1 MRRVPPSVA
10 SQFEGTTR
18 HFRAAPGFA
27 KLAAQHSYF
36 SAVSVSESPMKQ
48 AISGV
53 SPPSGVESTIMTV
66 WPSIGRTPFGQTL
79 GRLYGIKAGIGN
91 VLTVGNLI
99 ALASIPQALALF
111 FLSIAPWSCLRYRL
125 TNRRVV
131 IERGFNAKVDKEV
144 SLDNFDTIEVE
155 VAPGQEWYPC
165 ANLIFSKGK
174 IETFR
179 IDGVPHHEGFRRA
192 CLNAQRGF
200 AGVKNAGAKRK
211 AGAK

>member
-1 MRRVPPSVA
+1 
-10 SQFEGTTR
+10 
-18 HFRAAPGFA
+18 
-27 KLAAQHSYF
+27 
-36 SAVSVSESPMKQ
+36 MKQ

-53 SPPSGVESTIMTV
+53 SPAGEGESTIMTV
-66 WPSIGRTPFGQTL
+66 WPSMGRTAFGQLL

-111 FLSIAPWSCLRYRL
+111 FLSITPWSCLRYRL

-131 IERGFNAKVDKEV
+131 VERGFIAKVQKEV
-144 SLDNFDTIEVE
+144 SLDNFDSIEVDIR
-155 VAPGQEWYPC
+155 PGQEWFPC
-165 ANLIFSKGK
+165 ANLVFYKGK

-179 IDGVPHHEGFRRA
+179 IEGIPHHEGFRHS

-200 AGVKNAGAKRK
+200 AGVKNAAARRKVSAK
-211 AGAK
+211 

>member
-1 MRRVPPSVA
+1 LS
-10 SQFEGTTR
+10 
-18 HFRAAPGFA
+18 
-27 KLAAQHSYF
+27 AQRNSF
-36 SAVSVSESPMKQ
+36 SAVTASESPMKQ

-53 SPPSGVESTIMTV
+53 SPPTGYESTVMSV

-131 IERGFNAKVDKEV
+131 VERGFIAKVEKEV
-144 SLDNFDTIEVE
+144 SLENFDTIEVE

-165 ANLIFSKGK
+165 ANLVFSKGK

-179 IDGVPHHEGFRRA
+179 IEGVPHHEGFRRA